1 MNTDIDQKPYNPSV
15 TFYNGTELVAG
26 AEFLYQS
33 GDTQVLIDC
42 GLIQGTPDQQLLNY
56 EPFQYDPKSI
66 DVLIISHAHMDH
78 VGRVP
83 KLVRAGFRGK
93 IISSEPTRDIG
104 YHMLYDELSLMSHE
118 AAKGGRE
125 PMFDQD
131 DIELSM
137 KLWQGFDYGEQVSL
151 AENLSVT
158 LYDAG
163 HILGSSMMLIDD
175 AGTRTLFTGDL
186 GNSPSPLLRDTDD
199 TPRPHYLVT
208 ESVYGDRNHET
219 KINRTERLEQVY
231 RDNIAR
237 KGVLLIPAFSVER
250 TQEILL
256 EFDHLIESGKLPKV
270 PVFVDSPLGI
280 KVTEIFQKYP
290 QYMKNEI
297 QHEMLTDNVFTFPGL
312 TFTPNAEQSK
322 KIPDEP
328 NPKVIIASS
337 GMSAGGRII
346 FHEQRYLPDPN
357 NTLLFVG
364 YQAAGTLGRKILEG
378 MKKVYIMGV
387 EVPVRARIETIT
399 GYSGHKDQ
407 EHLLK
412 FVGEISTNIHK
423 VFCVLGEAGS
433 SASLAQNIR
442 DMHGLD
448 AIVPERATAYELP
461 RI

>member
-1 MNTDIDQKPYNPSV
+1 MSQHPTV
-15 TFYNGTELVAG
+15 TFYNGAELVAG
-26 AEFLYQS
+26 AEFVYRS
-33 GDTQVLIDC
+33 GEMAILIDC
-42 GLIQGTPDQQLLNY
+42 GLVQGTPEQQKLNY

-66 DVLIISHAHMDH
+66 DVMVITHAHMDH

-83 KLVRAGFRGK
+83 KLVRAGFRGR

-118 AAKGGRE
+118 AAKGGKE
-125 PMFDQD
+125 PLFNED

-137 KLWQGFDYGEQVSL
+137 RLWQGHPYLETIPLRDDL
-151 AENLSVT
+151 T
-158 LYDAG
+158 LTLHDAG
-163 HILGSSMMLIDD
+163 HILGSSMILVND
-175 AGTRTLFTGDL
+175 AGTESLFTGDL
-186 GNSPSPLLRDTDD
+186 GNSPSPLLADTDE
-199 TPRPHYLVT
+199 TVNPHYLIS

-219 KINRTERLEQVY
+219 RVSRTERLEQVY
-231 RDNIAR
+231 KDNIAR
-237 KGVLLIPAFSVER
+237 GGVLLIPAFSVER

-280 KVTEIFQKYP
+280 KVTEIFQNYP
-290 QYMKNEI
+290 QYMKPEI

-312 TFTPNAEQSK
+312 TFTPNSEQSK
-322 KIPDEP
+322 KIPDTP

-337 GMSAGGRII
+337 GMSVGGRVV

-364 YQAAGTLGRKILEG
+364 YQAAGTMGRKILEG
-378 MKKVYIMGV
+378 VKKVFIMGV
-387 EVPVRARIETIT
+387 EVPVRAHIETIT

-407 EHLLK
+407 EHLIK
-412 FVGEISTNIHK
+412 FVGVIKSRIQK

-433 SASLAQNIR
+433 SASLAQNLR
-442 DMHGLD
+442 DIHQLD
-448 AIVPERATAYELP
+448 AFVPERGVSYDLP
-461 RI
+461 KVINK